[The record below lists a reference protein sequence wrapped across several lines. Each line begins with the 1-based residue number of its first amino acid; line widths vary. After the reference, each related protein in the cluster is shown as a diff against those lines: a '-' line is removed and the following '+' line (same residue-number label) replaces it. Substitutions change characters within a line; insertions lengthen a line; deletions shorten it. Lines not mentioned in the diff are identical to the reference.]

1 MTDERTYPTRPF
13 LAVSAAIVRDGKLL
27 VVRRARQPG
36 MGWHTF
42 PGGGVELGET
52 LEAAVAREVKEE
64 TGLDVSVGALI
75 GHRDVIIRDPGGRVA
90 RHFVVLPFLAR
101 WTGGEFVLNEEH
113 DAGDWLGVDALAGLK
128 TTEGLAEIAATALRL
143 AGA

>member
-1 MTDERTYPTRPF
+1 MTDERTYPTRPY

-36 MGWHTF
+36 KGWHTF

-52 LEAAVAREVKEE
+52 LEAAVIREVKEE
-64 TGLDVSVGALI
+64 TGLDIAVGALI

-90 RHFVVLPFLAR
+90 RHFVVLPFVAR
-101 WTGGEFVLNEEH
+101 WTGGEFRLDEEH
-113 DAGDWLGVDALAGLK
+113 DEGAWLGVADLAGLK
-128 TTEGLAEIAATALRL
+128 TTEGLADIAAAALRL
-143 AGA
+143 VEV